1 GSGGRQG
8 SGGGRGAGRGG
19 GRSAYGPPGGY
30 KSIAQRKAETSC
42 GHCGEAGHWWREC
55 RIRLAEETKMEQ
67 ENAASSNQAAG
78 HPGGSTRPC
87 GRTSVRAAR
96 RVQTRTTAQE
106 AGLERSEGQAP
117 ARLAKRKSGGVEN
130 VRGLTQRKSG
140 DDHGTAEVPG
150 KDDEVESPAEAKHVE
165 EETMR
170 TPDEGDTN
178 SSAARTAAES
188 AAESILA
195 EMEEA
200 EGSGQ
205 PASTTAATA
214 GSSDEADRAH
224 TAEEDHASKPRKGLT
239 RQQLLVSG
247 GRTVAARRRQ
257 RRTEQELATLQGI
270 LMPELR
276 ERRAEHAKVLR
287 LIVKTLITEVN
298 TAVDAGGKK
307 QRQRSVQAVVA
318 EARQVELAAMN
329 QGRSDVKDAPQTVA
343 RKKTRRDESRATATA
358 VAEKNKTEDEW
369 LECMRQYALEL
380 PEELVE
386 EGTLAE
392 MRAARRSAAKAV
404 KRYKIARR
412 GYRLQRRRR
421 MMDQVRATEAAKPV
435 QQRRRIKRGYHYER
449 QGHYGDVEL
458 VPDAKGKPLR
468 TAQLRATGASSP
480 SCLPTALLALS
491 KAHTQEVRL
500 DSCAQF
506 SVAGRDLRKY
516 GRCITRNA

>member
-1 GSGGRQG
+1 
-8 SGGGRGAGRGG
+8 
-19 GRSAYGPPGGY
+19 
-30 KSIAQRKAETSC
+30 
-42 GHCGEAGHWWREC
+42 
-55 RIRLAEETKMEQ
+55 
-67 ENAASSNQAAG
+67 
-78 HPGGSTRPC
+78 
-87 GRTSVRAAR
+87 
-96 RVQTRTTAQE
+96 
-106 AGLERSEGQAP
+106 
-117 ARLAKRKSGGVEN
+117 
-130 VRGLTQRKSG
+130 
-140 DDHGTAEVPG
+140 
-150 KDDEVESPAEAKHVE
+150 
-165 EETMR
+165 MR

-200 EGSGQ
+200 GGSGQ

-257 RRTEQELATLQGI
+257 RRTEQELATLQSI

-276 ERRAEHAKVLR
+276 ERRAERAKVLR
-287 LIVKTLITEVN
+287 LIVKTLIAEVN

-307 QRQRSVQAVVA
+307 QRQRRVQAVVA

-329 QGRSDVKDAPQTVA
+329 QGRSDGKDAPQTVA

-358 VAEKNKTEDEW
+358 ATEKNKTEDEW
-369 LECMRQYALEL
+369 FECMRQYALEL

-412 GYRLQRRRR
+412 GYRLHRRRR
-421 MMDQVRATEAAKPV
+421 MMDRVRATEAAKPV

-458 VPDAKGKPLR
+458 VLDAKGKPLR

-516 GRCITRNA
+516 GRCITRNAPVDVVLGFGGGQTRVLRGVALYGHYGVPTAHHGGCPSRGWPR

>member
-1 GSGGRQG
+1 MGTPEG
-8 SGGGRGAGRGG
+8 
-19 GRSAYGPPGGY
+19 
-30 KSIAQRKAETSC
+30 
-42 GHCGEAGHWWREC
+42 
-55 RIRLAEETKMEQ
+55 
-67 ENAASSNQAAG
+67 
-78 HPGGSTRPC
+78 
-87 GRTSVRAAR
+87 
-96 RVQTRTTAQE
+96 E

-117 ARLAKRKSGGVEN
+117 ARLTK
-130 VRGLTQRKSG
+130 RKSG

-150 KDDEVESPAEAKHVE
+150 KDNEVESPAEAKHVE

-200 EGSGQ
+200 GGSGQ

-257 RRTEQELATLQGI
+257 RRTEQELATLQSI

-276 ERRAEHAKVLR
+276 ERRAERAKVLR
-287 LIVKTLITEVN
+287 LIVKTLIAEVN

-307 QRQRSVQAVVA
+307 QRQRRVQAVVA

-329 QGRSDVKDAPQTVA
+329 QGRSDGKDAPQTVA

-358 VAEKNKTEDEW
+358 ATEKNKTEDEW
-369 LECMRQYALEL
+369 FECMRQYALEL

-404 KRYKIARR
+404 K
-412 GYRLQRRRR
+412 
-421 MMDQVRATEAAKPV
+421 
-435 QQRRRIKRGYHYER
+435 
-449 QGHYGDVEL
+449 
-458 VPDAKGKPLR
+458 
-468 TAQLRATGASSP
+468 
-480 SCLPTALLALS
+480 
-491 KAHTQEVRL
+491 
-500 DSCAQF
+500 
-506 SVAGRDLRKY
+506 
-516 GRCITRNA
+516 

>member
-1 GSGGRQG
+1 EEDVHAPATGAQDNQQTHNRYGGGGGYRGPGGSGGRQG
-8 SGGGRGAGRGG
+8 SGGSRGAGRGG

-55 RIRLAEETKMEQ
+55 RIHLAEETKMEQ

-96 RVQTRTTAQE
+96 RVQEGTTAQE
-106 AGLERSEGQAP
+106 AGLELSEGQAP

-214 GSSDEADRAH
+214 GSSAEADRAH
-224 TAEEDHASKPRKGLT
+224 AAEEDHA
-239 RQQLLVSG
+239 
-247 GRTVAARRRQ
+247 
-257 RRTEQELATLQGI
+257 
-270 LMPELR
+270 R
-276 ERRAEHAKVLR
+276 E
-287 LIVKTLITEVN
+287 
-298 TAVDAGGKK
+298 
-307 QRQRSVQAVVA
+307 
-318 EARQVELAAMN
+318 
-329 QGRSDVKDAPQTVA
+329 
-343 RKKTRRDESRATATA
+343 
-358 VAEKNKTEDEW
+358 
-369 LECMRQYALEL
+369 
-380 PEELVE
+380 
-386 EGTLAE
+386 
-392 MRAARRSAAKAV
+392 
-404 KRYKIARR
+404 
-412 GYRLQRRRR
+412 
-421 MMDQVRATEAAKPV
+421 
-435 QQRRRIKRGYHYER
+435 
-449 QGHYGDVEL
+449 
-458 VPDAKGKPLR
+458 
-468 TAQLRATGASSP
+468 
-480 SCLPTALLALS
+480 
-491 KAHTQEVRL
+491 
-500 DSCAQF
+500 
-506 SVAGRDLRKY
+506 
-516 GRCITRNA
+516 

>member
-1 GSGGRQG
+1 MASGVQDPKPAA
-8 SGGGRGAGRGG
+8 SKPKA
-19 GRSAYGPPGGY
+19 A
-30 KSIAQRKAETSC
+30 KTLEIKAEEDVHAPAT
-42 GHCGEAGHWWREC
+42 GA
-55 RIRLAEETKMEQ
+55 Q
-67 ENAASSNQAAG
+67 DNQQTHNRYGG

-96 RVQTRTTAQE
+96 RVQEGTTAQE
-106 AGLERSEGQAP
+106 AGLELSEGQAP

-214 GSSDEADRAH
+214 GSSAEADRAH
-224 TAEEDHASKPRKGLT
+224 AAEEDHASKPRKGLT

-276 ERRAEHAKVLR
+276 ERCAERAKVLR

-369 LECMRQYALEL
+369 LECMRQRE
-380 PEELVE
+380 
-386 EGTLAE
+386 
-392 MRAARRSAAKAV
+392 
-404 KRYKIARR
+404 
-412 GYRLQRRRR
+412 
-421 MMDQVRATEAAKPV
+421 
-435 QQRRRIKRGYHYER
+435 
-449 QGHYGDVEL
+449 
-458 VPDAKGKPLR
+458 
-468 TAQLRATGASSP
+468 
-480 SCLPTALLALS
+480 
-491 KAHTQEVRL
+491 
-500 DSCAQF
+500 
-506 SVAGRDLRKY
+506 
-516 GRCITRNA
+516 